1 MSILH
6 PGSRVFRRLCHWAAV
21 LLVVLVLCGGGAS
34 EAWAQRG
41 KKKPVVE
48 EVKKPSYIL
57 AYSLVFFVFAL
68 GTFVAIRPGSRAA
81 EG

>member
-1 MSILH
+1 MRALH
-6 PGSRVFRRLCHWAAV
+6 SRFRFFRRLFRWFAV
-21 LLVVLVLCGGGAS
+21 LLVALLLCGGGAAD
-34 EAWAQRG
+34 AWAQPRR
-41 KKKPVVE
+41 KKPVVE

-57 AYSLVFFVFAL
+57 AYSFVFFVFAL